1 MDKSSDNEHINV
13 EKFKRLCIIFQI
25 RYRETSALPGTSNFI
40 KIIDDKIL
48 ISSIFTIYCSIII
61 TPELPEI
68 SRQYL
73 V

>member
-1 MDKSSDNEHINV
+1 M
-13 EKFKRLCIIFQI
+13 
-25 RYRETSALPGTSNFI
+25 RYRETSALPGTSHFI